1 MGNGSRCY
9 FRVVDAT
16 QKNSKNVR
24 TKLRHLSE
32 RREFNARKTHNL
44 GEISG
49 SIASNFIILF
59 TLRPPFE
66 DTRRPKKNHTPL
78 SCLLCNVAAR
88 VLPSK
93 VTLPKKNQLSQTNKA
108 SSIHRREPTSTMHNV
123 RICFCVKMGPSFPG
137 FPEFMIM
144 RNCYWEKYPSV
155 KRSFLLWNL
164 CNDLHMHLISWRTG
178 LLLFRLT
185 NLKLKHDKRNGTK
198 R

>member
-1 MGNGSRCY
+1 M
-9 FRVVDAT
+9 
-16 QKNSKNVR
+16 
-24 TKLRHLSE
+24 
-32 RREFNARKTHNL
+32 
-44 GEISG
+44 
-49 SIASNFIILF
+49 
-59 TLRPPFE
+59 
-66 DTRRPKKNHTPL
+66 
-78 SCLLCNVAAR
+78 AAR

-198 R
+198 RWIFYRLTWVLNVETQRSLFSESYPGKFLTERPNLAKRDKREPWRTNPPK

>member
-1 MGNGSRCY
+1 VGNGSRCY

-93 VTLPKKNQLSQTNKA
+93 VTLPKKINCPRPIKRLRSIAASQRARCTTN
-108 SSIHRREPTSTMHNV
+108 V
-123 RICFCVKMGPSFPG
+123 FVFVGKMGPSFPG